1 MSKKLYACV
10 YGGASLRLDELYIKE
25 VEKLG
30 EIIADNGFS
39 LVYGAGASGCMGAVA
54 RGVKRKDGYVMG
66 ISPHFI
72 EKFEPIFD
80 CDNTVMVDT
89 MDERKMLMEKHA
101 DIFIIAPGGI
111 GTMDEFFQVLT
122 LKYLNQ
128 LSSPIVILNI
138 NGFYDSLI
146 ALIDDLVKSKA
157 VIEEIRNYFDV
168 ITDVNSEILINHF
181 NTIKKI

>member
-10 YGGASLRLDELYIKE
+10 YGGASMRLDEVYIKE

-30 EIIADNGFS
+30 EIIAENGFN
-39 LVYGAGASGCMGAVA
+39 LVYGAGASGCMGAAA
-54 RGVKRKDGYVMG
+54 RGVRSKGGYVMG

-89 MDERKMLMEKHA
+89 MDERKMLMEKHG
-101 DIFIIAPGGI
+101 DLFIIAPGGI

-128 LSSPIVILNI
+128 LSAPIVILNT

-146 ALIDDLVKSKA
+146 ALINDLVKNKA
-157 VIEEIRNYFDV
+157 VIPEITNYFDV
-168 ITDVNSEILINHF
+168 IQSPNDEILLDHF
-181 NTIKKI
+181 NTIKKL